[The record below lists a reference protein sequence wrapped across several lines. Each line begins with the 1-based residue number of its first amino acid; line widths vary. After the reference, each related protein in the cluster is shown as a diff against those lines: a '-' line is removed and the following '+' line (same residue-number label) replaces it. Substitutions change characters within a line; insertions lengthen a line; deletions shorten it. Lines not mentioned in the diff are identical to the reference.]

1 MEKLNVLIKT
11 KYDIIGEAVANVLNG
26 TGMVKV
32 LDIRNGDVTH
42 EDIDFCMNND
52 AVTVMIG
59 VKCNILVLLPVTE
72 ITLDIPYNPHASYL
86 KYYNSFK
93 EIAPSFIHT
102 LFNCMRPSHPM
113 PIIGLNDEYNE

>member
-32 LDIRNGDVTH
+32 LDIRNGDVTY

-59 VKCNILVLLPVTE
+59 VNCNILVLLPFTAV
-72 ITLDIPYNPHASYL
+72 TLDVPYNPHASYL
-86 KYYNSFK
+86 KYYISFK

-102 LFNCMRPSHPM
+102 LFNCIRHSHYM
-113 PIIGLNDEYNE
+113 PIVERDNE